1 MYGSTAVFP
10 QLEQLMVLMD
20 DKETLSRRYN
30 DAQGVAQ
37 CTQTYG
43 RGSSV
48 EEDADGCFGFLSVSL
63 LIIVSTGL
71 DRESFWTIM

>member
-1 MYGSTAVFP
+1 
-10 QLEQLMVLMD
+10 MVLMD

-43 RGSSV
+43 RGCSV
-48 EEDADGCFGFLSVSL
+48 EEDADDGCVVFLSVSL
-63 LIIVSTGL
+63 LIIVSTRL
-71 DRESFWTIM
+71 VRESFWTIM